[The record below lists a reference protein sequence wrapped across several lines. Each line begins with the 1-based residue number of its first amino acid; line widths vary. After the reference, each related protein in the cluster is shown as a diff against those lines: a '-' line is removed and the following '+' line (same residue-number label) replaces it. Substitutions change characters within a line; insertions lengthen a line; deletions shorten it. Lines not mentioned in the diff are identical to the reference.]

1 MAAARRQPVAGTGML
16 RSPALPVVLILAA
29 CAIGITALLPLIQ
42 SSSATTTAGDVRALE
57 TQRNDQQAR
66 LRALELEIAQLGS
79 LSRIEQEAAARF
91 KMGPPKILNY
101 ITVDAPAPEAR
112 KIPGRYLAEEPRK
125 DSDSP
130 SLFEDIVDWLTP

>member
-1 MAAARRQPVAGTGML
+1 MAAARRQPVAGTGVF
-16 RSPALPVVLILAA
+16 RSPTLPVVLILAA
-29 CAIGITALLPLIQ
+29 LAIGVTALLPLIQ
-42 SSSATTTAGDVRALE
+42 SSSATSTAGDVRALE
-57 TQRNDQQAR
+57 AERTDQRAR

-101 ITVDAPAPEAR
+101 IAVDAPAPETPR
-112 KIPGRYLAEEPRK
+112 IPSRYLGEAPVN

-130 SLFEDIVDWLTP
+130 SLFEEIVDW